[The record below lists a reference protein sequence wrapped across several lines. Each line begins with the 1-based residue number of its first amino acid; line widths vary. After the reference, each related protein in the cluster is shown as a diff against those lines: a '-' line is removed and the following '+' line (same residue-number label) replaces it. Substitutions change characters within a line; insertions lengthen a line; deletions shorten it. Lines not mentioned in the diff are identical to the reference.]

1 MMTIEALASSLDP
14 EFRLIEDLKPYAQRF
29 SLRDFEPR
37 QALRNFRRAV
47 LGAGEL
53 ATRLPEDIEAVLT
66 KFRQGKFQVRVHH
79 EHLENLTKTLDKS
92 SNRISFA
99 LIISA
104 LLVASSLLLSQQG
117 TVLGLLS
124 FQTMG
129 VLGYIIAAIIGIW
142 LIISII
148 RSRHI

>member
-1 MMTIEALASSLDP
+1 MIIVLLNVFESL
-14 EFRLIEDLKPYAQRF
+14 
-29 SLRDFEPR
+29 
-37 QALRNFRRAV
+37 
-47 LGAGEL
+47 
-53 ATRLPEDIEAVLT
+53 LT
-66 KFRQGKFQVRVHH
+66 KFRQGKLQVRVHH
-79 EHLENLTKTLDKS
+79 EHLENLVKTLDKS